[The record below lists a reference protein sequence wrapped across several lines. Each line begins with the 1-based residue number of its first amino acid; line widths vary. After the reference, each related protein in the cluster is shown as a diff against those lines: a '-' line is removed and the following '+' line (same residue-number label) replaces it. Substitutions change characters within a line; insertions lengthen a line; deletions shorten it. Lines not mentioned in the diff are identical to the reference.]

1 MIISGKSAV
10 VNQRMKN
17 DRVFN
22 YYMSRFAQVA
32 TPRFKWENMG
42 PYFDTRFCE
51 SCLFTKGWVTIWWD
65 SIAESFLCGNVLP
78 GQGFDINGNIKNWRV
93 VTPNSLGFKIDLNNS
108 NAVIIYDSKVRLGF
122 DPFSMRPYA
131 PIMQLE
137 SIVDEMCLIHQ
148 SMMQNINSLGCPI
161 VITGTK
167 EQRTTLENKLNSF
180 DLKLPYIFVN
190 ADYASGKTNSGE
202 LKALRTECP
211 NNIQGFRTELD
222 CCWNEGLCVLG
233 VDNLGVNKKE
243 RLLTDEAES
252 NDVQTSLV
260 AEGKLQS
267 RQEGLKKL
275 NEIYDS
281 NCKVSV
287 NEGTMYVSPYLG
299 YNSAEDDDGIENE
312 IPQNSKASGGV
323 E

>member
-42 PYFDTRFCE
+42 PYFDARFCE

-93 VTPNSLGFKIDLNNS
+93 VTPNSMGFKLDLNNS
-108 NAVIIYDSKVRLGF
+108 NAVIIYDSKIRLGF

-137 SIVDEMCLIHQ
+137 SIVDEMLSLIH
-148 SMMQNINSLGCPI
+148 I
-161 VITGTK
+161 
-167 EQRTTLENKLNSF
+167 
-180 DLKLPYIFVN
+180 
-190 ADYASGKTNSGE
+190 
-202 LKALRTECP
+202 
-211 NNIQGFRTELD
+211 
-222 CCWNEGLCVLG
+222 
-233 VDNLGVNKKE
+233 
-243 RLLTDEAES
+243 
-252 NDVQTSLV
+252 
-260 AEGKLQS
+260 
-267 RQEGLKKL
+267 
-275 NEIYDS
+275 
-281 NCKVSV
+281 
-287 NEGTMYVSPYLG
+287 
-299 YNSAEDDDGIENE
+299 
-312 IPQNSKASGGV
+312 
-323 E
+323 